1 MISRKE
7 LQYVNKKIGN
17 VPYPGDDYAEQV
29 MAELKEA
36 YNLFNAQ
43 YNGKSYNMILSNGQ
57 EFPFSIMD
65 KNLCHMLGIDGK
77 SMFNSDYGLAAASRV
92 LGVDHYV
99 PTFEVLQRIIDNSDA
114 VIANEKK
121 EGTYKFLNFYK
132 TMIKCAIF
140 KKMTTFKDFN
150 FGFIN
155 FDKSKYDQNTTSSY
169 YSPNSTSYIFMPSD
183 EALIPY
189 FLVGFVQDNYS
200 EFETLDTEL
209 FKKIKTNIEKCE
221 NIISQYNETIK
232 QKLENIYTPLTIN
245 SYGLQE
251 SIKLLNTLLRDLEE
265 KRQYFND
272 AAKKKKDL
280 KNELIALNKKEAH
293 LEIKPLYI
301 GYKKQLQAKSAAK
314 TIRDNK
320 K

>member
-36 YNLFNAQ
+36 HDLFKAQ
-43 YNGKSYNMILSNGQ
+43 YNGKTYNMILSNGQ

-77 SMFNSDYGLAAASRV
+77 SMFNSEYGREVASKV
-92 LGVDHYV
+92 LGLDYFV
-99 PTFEVLQRIIDNSDA
+99 PTYEVLQRIIERSDDVIDN
-114 VIANEKK
+114 ERK

-169 YSPNSTSYIFMPSD
+169 YSPNSTSYIFMPS
-183 EALIPY
+183 EEVLIPY
-189 FLVGFVQDNYS
+189 FMVGFVKDNNS
-200 EFETLDTEL
+200 EFHVPETVIAPEDYYNFFIEQEL
-209 FKKIKTNIEKCE
+209 LLPLQVLIDDNDSFTKWVSSPEELLKLINRYE
-221 NIISQYNETIK
+221 NIIAKHNTRSKI
-232 QKLENIYTPLTIN
+232 NIYEAYKLALTQLASQGN
-245 SYGLQE
+245 QR
-251 SIKLLNTLLRDLEE
+251 KLTM
-265 KRQYFND
+265 
-272 AAKKKKDL
+272 
-280 KNELIALNKKEAH
+280 
-293 LEIKPLYI
+293 
-301 GYKKQLQAKSAAK
+301 
-314 TIRDNK
+314 
-320 K
+320 

>member
-99 PTFEVLQRIIDNSDA
+99 PTFEVLQRIINNSDA

-155 FDKSKYDQNTTSSY
+155 FDKAKYDQNTTSTY

-200 EFETLDTEL
+200 EFHVPETVIAPEDYYNFFIEQEL
-209 FKKIKTNIEKCE
+209 LLPLQVLIDDNDHFTKWVASPEELLKLINRYD
-221 NIISQYNETIK
+221 NIISKYNTRSKI
-232 QKLENIYTPLTIN
+232 NIYEAYKLALSQLASQGNQRKLTM
-245 SYGLQE
+245 
-251 SIKLLNTLLRDLEE
+251 
-265 KRQYFND
+265 
-272 AAKKKKDL
+272 
-280 KNELIALNKKEAH
+280 
-293 LEIKPLYI
+293 
-301 GYKKQLQAKSAAK
+301 
-314 TIRDNK
+314 
-320 K
+320 